1 MMRGLMKVLT
11 GLAMALGLVHLG
23 LSALTSVRA
32 WGLDTLWFAGSGLAI
47 LVAAL
52 MNIIMIRATQI
63 DRVQS
68 AVWLVANLALT
79 GFFGLAWLLLK
90 EPQVIVGGLVFALLS
105 AGVAGRSILRA

>member
-1 MMRGLMKVLT
+1 MRYLLPILT

-23 LSALTSVRA
+23 LSGLMSWRA
-32 WGLDTLWFAGSGLAI
+32 FSLDTLWFAGSGLAI

-52 MNIIMIRATQI
+52 INVIMIRARQI
-63 DRVQS
+63 DRVQN
-68 AVWLVANLALT
+68 AVWLVANLVLT

-90 EPQVIVGGLVFALLS
+90 EPQVVVGGLVFALLS

>member
-11 GLAMALGLVHLG
+11 GLAVALGLVHLG
-23 LSALTSVRA
+23 LSAVMVARA

-52 MNIIMIRATQI
+52 INIVMIRATQI
-63 DRVQS
+63 DRVQA
-68 AVWLVANLALT
+68 AVWLVANLTLT

-90 EPQVIVGGLVFALLS
+90 EPQVIVGGLVFAMLS
-105 AGVAGRSILRA
+105 AVIAGRSVARA